1 MARVNCCA
9 IATIGLQ
16 HYHSGAAKLPPRYN
30 ARHFYERRTIVD
42 VSEILAGLNERQ
54 REAVTHPARALRIIA
69 GAGSGKTR
77 VLVQRMQWLMAVED
91 ISPYGLLALTFT
103 NKAAREMRQ
112 RLEAALERPLGQL
125 WMGTFHGICHRILRR
140 HATLLGWPE
149 QFIIMDSD
157 DQLRMVKRMMRARQ
171 WDENH
176 IKPKALVWQINA
188 WKEDGLRAADIP
200 PNPHPT
206 NIAVRDFYAD
216 YERLCRQQ
224 GTMDFAELLLL
235 TVELFTHHADVLRNY
250 QQRFQSILV
259 DEFQDTNALQY
270 RLVQQLS
277 AGGAQLFVVGDDDQS
292 IYGWRGARVENILQL
307 ERDFPSLAT
316 IRLEQNYRSTQTI
329 LDAANAVIAQN
340 SQRLGKT
347 LWSDGARGAAV
358 RIYPAINEMDE
369 ARYICEQIQRWHA
382 DGGRYSE
389 SAILYRS
396 NAQSRVFEEML
407 LQHRLPYR
415 VYGGLRFFERAEIKD
430 ALAYLRLARY
440 RDDDGAVERIINTP
454 PRGIGQKT
462 LTDLRQLAQQAGV
475 PLWHVL
481 TDDAQIA
488 RHFSARAR
496 NALREFTLLIEQ
508 IAAKLATEPS
518 LKKAL
523 ETVVHDTG
531 LYAAL
536 ESEGSEQAE
545 ARREN
550 LDELINAGSYI
561 DLSTDPASDRIMDFL
576 ADAALDA
583 GDGQA
588 EEGSDSIQLMTL
600 HSAKGLEFPNV
611 YIVGMEEG
619 LFPTQRAIESPDK
632 LEEERRLA
640 YVGMTRAERELTLC
654 FAERRRFQGQDTY
667 PQPSRFIHE
676 IPAELTE
683 AVRPMVYSGISKMRQ
698 SRVATPA
705 SATNDA
711 PFPLGT
717 TVRHP
722 KFGEGCVLALEGSGE
737 HRRILVNFTNA
748 GEKWLVLAYA
758 KLEKA

>member
-1 MARVNCCA
+1 MPSGRGSVKPFRQTLPKLPQT
-9 IATIGLQ
+9 ATIMPAFL
-16 HYHSGAAKLPPRYN
+16 
-30 ARHFYERRTIVD
+30 RRTHVD
-42 VSEILAGLNERQ
+42 VSEILNGLNERQ

-188 WKEDGLRAADIP
+188 WKEDGLRAADIS

-277 AGGAQLFVVGDDDQS
+277 AGGTQLFVVGDDDQS

-307 ERDFPSLAT
+307 EHDYPGLAT

-358 RIYPAINEMDE
+358 RIYPAINEHDE
-369 ARYICEQIQRWHA
+369 ARYICAEIQRWQA
-382 DGGRYSE
+382 AGGRYDDC
-389 SAILYRS
+389 AILYRS

-440 RDDDGAVERIINTP
+440 RDDDGALERIINTP

-462 LTDLRQLAQQAGV
+462 LADLRQHAQQHGAS
-475 PLWHVL
+475 LWQIL
-481 TDDAQIA
+481 TNDTLINS
-488 RHFSARAR
+488 HYPARAK
-496 NALREFTLLIEQ
+496 NALRDFVRLIDD
-508 IAAKLATEPS
+508 LAHKINHEPS

-523 ETVVHDTG
+523 EYTVHDSG

-536 ESEGSEQAE
+536 EAEHSEQAE
-545 ARREN
+545 ARRDN

-561 DLSTDPASDRIMDFL
+561 DLTTDPDSDRVMDFL

-588 EEGSDSIQLMTL
+588 EEGTDSVQLMTL

-619 LFPTQRAIESPDK
+619 LFPTQRACESPEK

-640 YVGMTRAERELTLC
+640 YVGMTRAEQHLTLC

-698 SRVATPA
+698 TRVATPA

-737 HRRILVNFTNA
+737 HRRILVNFTDA

>member
-1 MARVNCCA
+1 M
-9 IATIGLQ
+9 
-16 HYHSGAAKLPPRYN
+16 
-30 ARHFYERRTIVD
+30 D
-42 VSEILAGLNERQ
+42 VSEILQGLNERQ
-54 REAVTHPARALRIIA
+54 REAVTHPARAMRVIA

-77 VLVQRMQWLMAVED
+77 VLVQRMQWLMAVEGV
-91 ISPYGLLALTFT
+91 SPYGLLALTFT

-112 RLEAALERPLGQL
+112 RLEAALQRPLGQL

-140 HATLLGWPE
+140 HAPLMQWPE

-157 DQLRMVKRMMRARQ
+157 DQLRLVKRMMRARQ
-171 WDENH
+171 WDEAVM
-176 IKPKALVWQINA
+176 KPKNMVWQINA
-188 WKEDGLRAADIP
+188 YKEEGLRAEAVP
-200 PNPHPT
+200 PTPHPGEL
-206 NIAVRDFYAD
+206 AVREFYHD
-216 YERLCRQQ
+216 YEKLCRQQ

-235 TVELFTHHADVLRNY
+235 TVELFTHHPDVLQHY
-250 QQRFQSILV
+250 QQRFHSVLV

-270 RLVQQLS
+270 RLVQQLC

-307 ERDFPSLAT
+307 EGDFPALAT
-316 IRLEQNYRSTQTI
+316 VRLEQNYRSTQTI

-340 SQRLGKT
+340 QNRLGKT

-454 PRGIGQKT
+454 ARGIGQKT
-462 LTDLRQLAQQAGV
+462 LADLRQLAQQAGV
-475 PLWHVL
+475 PLWRIL
-481 TDDAQIA
+481 SDDAQIA
-488 RHFSARAR
+488 RHFSGRAR
-496 NALREFTLLIEQ
+496 NALREFVILIEQ
-508 IAAKLATEPS
+508 IAAKLAAEPS

-536 ESEGSEQAE
+536 ESEGSEQAD

-561 DLSTDPASDRIMDFL
+561 DLSTDPDSDRIMDFL

-588 EEGSDSIQLMTL
+588 EEGSDSVQLMTL

-654 FAERRRFQGQDTY
+654 FAERRRFQGQENY

-676 IPAELTE
+676 IPEELTE
-683 AVRPMVYSGISKMRQ
+683 AVRPMVYSGISKMRRMD
-698 SRVATPA
+698 SASPRTASPA
-705 SATNDA
+705 A
-711 PFPLGT
+711 PYKLGDS
-717 TVRHP
+717 VRHP
-722 KFGEGCVLALEGSGE
+722 KFGEGCVMALEGHGDHLRAQIHFAE
-737 HRRILVNFTNA
+737 A

-758 KLEKA
+758 KLEKT

>member
-1 MARVNCCA
+1 M
-9 IATIGLQ
+9 
-16 HYHSGAAKLPPRYN
+16 
-30 ARHFYERRTIVD
+30 D
-42 VSEILAGLNERQ
+42 VSEILQGLNERQ
-54 REAVTHPARALRIIA
+54 REAVTHPARAMRVIA

-77 VLVQRMQWLMAVED
+77 VLVQRMQWLMAVEGV
-91 ISPYGLLALTFT
+91 SPYGLLALTFT

-112 RLEAALERPLGQL
+112 RLEAALQRPLGQL

-140 HATLLGWPE
+140 HAPLMQWPE
-149 QFIIMDSD
+149 QFVIMDSD
-157 DQLRMVKRMMRARQ
+157 DQLRLVKRMMRARQ
-171 WDENH
+171 WDEAVM
-176 IKPKALVWQINA
+176 KPKNMVWQINA
-188 WKEDGLRAADIP
+188 YKEEGLRAEDVP
-200 PNPHPT
+200 PTPHPGELA
-206 NIAVRDFYAD
+206 IREFYHD
-216 YERLCRQQ
+216 YEKLCRQQ

-235 TVELFTHHADVLRNY
+235 TVELFTHHPEVLQNY
-250 QQRFQSILV
+250 QQRFQSVLV

-270 RLVQQLS
+270 RLVQQLC

-307 ERDFPSLAT
+307 ERDFPALAT
-316 IRLEQNYRSTQTI
+316 VRLEQNYRSTQTI

-340 SQRLGKT
+340 SNRLGKT
-347 LWSDGARGAAV
+347 LWSDGQRGAAV

-369 ARYICEQIQRWHA
+369 ARYVCEHIQRWHA
-382 DGGRYSE
+382 DGGRYDE

-454 PRGIGQKT
+454 TRGIGQKT
-462 LTDLRQLAQQAGV
+462 LADLRQLAQQAGV
-475 PLWHVL
+475 PLWRIL
-481 TDDAQIA
+481 SDDAQIA
-488 RHFSARAR
+488 RHFSGRAR
-496 NALREFTLLIEQ
+496 NALREFVILIEQ
-508 IAAKLATEPS
+508 IAAKLAAEPS

-536 ESEGSEQAE
+536 ESEGGEQAE

-561 DLSTDPASDRIMDFL
+561 DLSTDPDSDRIMDFL

-654 FAERRRFQGQDTY
+654 FAERRRFQGQENY

-676 IPAELTE
+676 IPEELTE
-683 AVRPMVYSGISKMRQ
+683 AVRPMVYSGISKMRRMD
-698 SRVATPA
+698 SASPRTASPA
-705 SATNDA
+705 A
-711 PFPLGT
+711 PYKLGDS
-717 TVRHP
+717 VRHP
-722 KFGEGCVLALEGSGE
+722 KFGEGCVMALEGHGE
-737 HRRILVNFTNA
+737 HLRAQIHFAEA

-758 KLEKA
+758 KLEKI

>member
-1 MARVNCCA
+1 MARANCCS

-30 ARHFYERRTIVD
+30 ARLFYERRTIVD

-54 REAVTHPARALRIIA
+54 REAVTHPARALRVIA

-77 VLVQRMQWLMAVED
+77 VLVQRMQWLMAVD
-91 ISPYGLLALTFT
+91 GVSPYGLLALTFT

-112 RLEAALERPLGQL
+112 RLEAALQRPMGQL

-307 ERDFPSLAT
+307 EHDYPGLAT

-358 RIYPAINEMDE
+358 RIYPAINEHDE

-430 ALAYLRLARY
+430 ALAYLRLVRY

-488 RHFSARAR
+488 RHFSVRAR

-536 ESEGSEQAE
+536 ETEGSEQAE

-654 FAERRRFQGQDTY
+654 FAERRRFQGQENY

-676 IPAELTE
+676 IPEELTE
-683 AVRPMVYSGISKMRQ
+683 AVRPMVYNGINKMRHK
-698 SRVATPA
+698 TPA
-705 SATNDA
+705 VSANSPA
-711 PFPLGT
+711 LPYNLGDS
-717 TVRHP
+717 VRHR
-722 KFGEGCVLALEGSGE
+722 KFGEGCVMALEGNGE
-737 HRRILVNFTNA
+737 HLRALINFRDA

-758 KLEKA
+758 KLEKI

>member
-1 MARVNCCA
+1 M
-9 IATIGLQ
+9 
-16 HYHSGAAKLPPRYN
+16 
-30 ARHFYERRTIVD
+30 D
-42 VSEILAGLNERQ
+42 VSEILQGLNERQ
-54 REAVTHPARALRIIA
+54 REAVTHPARAMRVIA

-77 VLVQRMQWLMAVED
+77 VLVQRMQWLMAVEGV
-91 ISPYGLLALTFT
+91 SPYGLLALTFT

-112 RLEAALERPLGQL
+112 RLEAALQRPLGQL

-140 HATLLGWPE
+140 HAPLMQWPE
-149 QFIIMDSD
+149 QFVIMDSD
-157 DQLRMVKRMMRARQ
+157 DQLRLVKRMMRARQ
-171 WDENH
+171 WDEAVM
-176 IKPKALVWQINA
+176 KPKNMVWQINA
-188 WKEDGLRAADIP
+188 YKEEGLRAEDVP
-200 PNPHPT
+200 PTPHPGELA
-206 NIAVRDFYAD
+206 IREFYHD
-216 YERLCRQQ
+216 YEKLCRQQ

-235 TVELFTHHADVLRNY
+235 TVELFTHHPEVLQNY
-250 QQRFQSILV
+250 QQRFQSVLV

-270 RLVQQLS
+270 RLVQQLC

-307 ERDFPSLAT
+307 ERDFPALAT
-316 IRLEQNYRSTQTI
+316 VRLEQNYRSTQTI

-340 SQRLGKT
+340 SNRLGKT

-369 ARYICEQIQRWHA
+369 ARYVCEHIQRWHA
-382 DGGRYSE
+382 DGGRYDE

-415 VYGGLRFFERAEIKD
+415 VYGGLRFFERAEVKD

-440 RDDDGAVERIINTP
+440 RDDDGALERIINTP

-462 LTDLRQLAQQAGV
+462 LADLRQHAQQHGAS
-475 PLWHVL
+475 LWQIL
-481 TDDAQIA
+481 TNDTLINS
-488 RHFSARAR
+488 HYPARAK
-496 NALREFTLLIEQ
+496 NALCDFVRLIDD
-508 IAAKLATEPS
+508 LAHKINHEPS

-523 ETVVHDTG
+523 EYTVHDSG

-536 ESEGSEQAE
+536 EAEHSEQAE
-545 ARREN
+545 ARRDN
-550 LDELINAGSYI
+550 LDELINAGCYI
-561 DLSTDPASDRIMDFL
+561 DLTTDPDSDRIMDFL

-654 FAERRRFQGQDTY
+654 FAERRRFQGQENY

-676 IPAELTE
+676 IPEELTE
-683 AVRPMVYSGISKMRQ
+683 AVRPMVYSGISKMRRMD
-698 SRVATPA
+698 SASPRTASPA
-705 SATNDA
+705 A
-711 PFPLGT
+711 PYKLGDS
-717 TVRHP
+717 VRHP
-722 KFGEGCVLALEGSGE
+722 KFGEGCVMALEGHGE
-737 HRRILVNFTNA
+737 HLRAQIHFAEA

-758 KLEKA
+758 KLEKI

>member
-1 MARVNCCA
+1 MVFFTGEAVH
-9 IATIGLQ
+9 Q
-16 HYHSGAAKLPPRYN
+16 
-30 ARHFYERRTIVD
+30 
-42 VSEILAGLNERQ
+42 LNEAQ
-54 REAVTHPARALRIIA
+54 RRAVIHTGSPLLVIA
-69 GAGSGKTR
+69 GAGSGKTG
-77 VLVQRMQWLMAVED
+77 VITKKIAHLAQG
-91 ISPYGLLALTFT
+91 GLPPASIYALTFT
-103 NKAAREMRQ
+103 NKAAREMQQRCGQLMKDSAHISTFHRLGLEFIRAEASHLQLRRNFTVLDNHDCLNIIKELSQETDSGRAQEQQNLISNYKNDGLSPEFCLANQLPGAALNQGYEQ
-112 RLEAALERPLGQL
+112 RLRAYNVLD
-125 WMGTFHGICHRILRR
+125 F
-140 HATLLGWPE
+140 
-149 QFIIMDSD
+149 D
-157 DQLRMVKRMMRARQ
+157 D
-171 WDENH
+171 
-176 IKPKALVWQINA
+176 
-188 WKEDGLRAADIP
+188 
-200 PNPHPT
+200 
-206 NIAVRDFYAD
+206 
-216 YERLCRQQ
+216 
-224 GTMDFAELLLL
+224 LLLFPL
-235 TVELFTHHADVLRNY
+235 RLLRENFELRLRW
-250 QQRFQSILV
+250 QSKIRYLLV
-259 DEFQDTNALQY
+259 DEYQDTNQCQY
-270 RLVQQLS
+270 ELMKLLVGDRSCLT
-277 AGGAQLFVVGDDDQS
+277 VVGDDDQS

-307 ERDFPSLAT
+307 EGDFPALAT
-316 IRLEQNYRSTQTI
+316 VRLEQNYRSTQTI

-340 SQRLGKT
+340 QNRLGKT
-347 LWSDGARGAAV
+347 LWSDGQRGAAV

-369 ARYICEQIQRWHA
+369 ARYVCEQIQRWHA
-382 DGGRYSE
+382 GGGRYDE

-454 PRGIGQKT
+454 TRGIGQKT

-475 PLWHVL
+475 PLWHIL
-481 TDDAQIA
+481 ADDAQIA
-488 RHFSARAR
+488 RHFSGRAR
-496 NALREFTLLIEQ
+496 NALREFVILIEQ

-536 ESEGSEQAE
+536 ETEGSEQAE

-561 DLSTDPASDRIMDFL
+561 DLSTDPDSDRIMDFL

-654 FAERRRFQGQDTY
+654 FAERRRFQGQENY

-676 IPAELTE
+676 IPEELTE
-683 AVRPMVYSGISKMRQ
+683 AVRPMVYSGISKMRRQ
-698 SRVATPA
+698 SPA
-705 SATNDA
+705 MNSSASPAA
-711 PFPLGT
+711 PYKLGDS
-717 TVRHP
+717 VRHP
-722 KFGEGCVLALEGSGE
+722 KFGEGCVMALEGHGE
-737 HRRILVNFTNA
+737 HLRAQIHFAEA

-758 KLEKA
+758 KLEKI